1 MAFKFSEAA
10 YRWAM
15 MAEEYRIKAQRDY
28 LDAQNAFNKGFY
40 SYSASCAMFAWNC
53 IATANACQK
62 NAESTNGDLCS
73 PFLRIETFADTN
85 EVAEEQ
91 LKITDE
97 IMRGA

>member
-1 MAFKFSEAA
+1 MAFKFSESA
-10 YRWAM
+10 YQWAM
-15 MAEEYRIKAQRDY
+15 MAEQYRIKAKRDY
-28 LDAQNAFNKGFY
+28 LDAQNAFNQGFY
-40 SYSASCAMFAWNC
+40 SYSACCAIFAWNC

-62 NAESTNGDLCS
+62 NAESKSGELCS
-73 PFLRIETFADTN
+73 PSLRTETLADTK